1 MMTRRDY
8 RAFAEILK
16 TQRQFFKEGED
27 GLAVLDTVAVLMAQ
41 YLIQDNPRFNRDKF
55 LNACEVTA

>member
-27 GLAVLDTVAVLMAQ
+27 GLTVLDTVAVLMAQ